1 MGILLNGS
9 KKLGIIL
16 GFHMIPH
23 DLDLTISPQLQKF
36 AVACPQSERNHFGGM
51 RAQLLHQKCQ
61 TTHPNLP
68 VLDLVLNEK

>member
-1 MGILLNGS
+1 
-9 KKLGIIL
+9 
-16 GFHMIPH
+16 MIPH
-23 DLDLTISPQLQKF
+23 HLDLAIRPELQKF
-36 AVACPQSERNHFGGM
+36 AVACPQGERDHFRGM